1 MGLDLAEVTRVL
13 GAKQIRSIVE
23 SASARLSIWCG
34 AVRSGKTIASLLA
47 FLIALSVAPEQGL
60 VLICGKTLQ
69 TIERNVLGPLQDH
82 ALFGSLAGLVHHTRG
97 SNTATIL
104 GRTVWLVGANDARA
118 EERIRG
124 LTACLVYVDEATLVP
139 PGFWTMLLSRLSV
152 PGARLLATTNPDNPA
167 HWLRR
172 DFLLR
177 AGQLNLATWQFV
189 LDDNPSLTVEYKNA
203 LKAEYVGLWFRRY
216 VLGEWVAAEGAVYD
230 MWDPERH
237 VVPWAA
243 VPSIR
248 KWLGVGVDYGTVNPF
263 DAMVGGIAADQRI
276 YIASEWR
283 HDSRLAR
290 RQMTDPE
297 LSAGM
302 RGWLRAVRLPGTQ
315 VRGVT
320 PEVICVDPSAASFKV
335 QLYRD
340 GLPAM
345 SANNAVLDGIRTV
358 SALLAADRLRVVD
371 TCTDLTD
378 EMPGYSWDDKAAER
392 GEDAVIKANDHS
404 ADALRYLCHTTRS
417 RWRGEVLPALSDV
430 EDLVA

>member
-1 MGLDLAEVTRVL
+1 MTVDLSVVTGVL
-13 GAKQIRSIVE
+13 GTKQIRSIVE
-23 SASARLSIWCG
+23 STSARLSIWCG

-47 FLIALSVAPEQGL
+47 FLIAVSVAPEQGL

-69 TIERNVLGPLQDH
+69 TIERNCLGPLQDR
-82 ALFGSLAGLVHHTRG
+82 ALFGSLASLVHHTRG

-139 PGFWTMLLSRLSV
+139 PAFWTMLLSRLSV

-177 AGQLNLATWQFV
+177 AGELNLATWQFV

-230 MWDPERH
+230 MWDADRH
-237 VVPWAA
+237 VVPWSA
-243 VPSIR
+243 VPVIR
-248 KWLGVGVDYGTVNPF
+248 RWLGVGVDYGTVNPF
-263 DAMVGGIAADQRI
+263 DALVGGIAADRRI
-276 YIASEWR
+276 YIVSEYR
-283 HDSRLAR
+283 HDSRRAR

-297 LSAGM
+297 LSAGL
-302 RGWLRAVRLPGTQ
+302 RSWLRAVRLPTTQ
-315 VRGVT
+315 LRGVE
-320 PEVICVDPSAASFKV
+320 PEAVCVDPSAASFRV

-340 GLPAM
+340 GINAM
-345 SANNAVLDGIRTV
+345 SANNSVLDGIRTV
-358 SALLAADRLRVVD
+358 SSLIAADKLRVVD
-371 TCTDLTD
+371 TCTDLCD
-378 EMPGYSWDDKAAER
+378 EMPAYSWDDKAAER
-392 GEDAVIKANDHS
+392 GEDSVVKVADHS
-404 ADALRYLCHTTRS
+404 VDAERYLLHTTRS
-417 RWRGEVLPALSDV
+417 RWRHEVLPSLSDTV
-430 EDLVA
+430 DEAA